1 MALDALLAAAGAPWY
16 AAILE
21 EAGLGCVEAL
31 RCDNA
36 AHALADAGVEPR
48 HAEAILAQLAR
59 DDAAAAAAVVAL
71 ELPAVS
77 QAGAAAATTSGAACA
92 AFTRGGL
99 YCPAFL
105 AAVAPLYE
113 QHMGAGAS

>member
-1 MALDALLAAAGAPWY
+1 MALDALLARAGAPWY

-21 EAGLGCVEAL
+21 EAGLGSLEAL
-31 RCDNA
+31 RCEGA
-36 AHALADAGVEPR
+36 AEALADAGVEPR
-48 HAEAILAQLAR
+48 HAQAILAQLAR